1 MVYIIDMKKVY
12 WRNIISLGGYT
23 KVVSIPRE
31 LLKGRKIKKGSEAI
45 VKITGSNSFLV
56 ELPKR

>member
-1 MVYIIDMKKVY
+1 MKKVY
-12 WRNIISLGGYT
+12 YRNIISLGGYT